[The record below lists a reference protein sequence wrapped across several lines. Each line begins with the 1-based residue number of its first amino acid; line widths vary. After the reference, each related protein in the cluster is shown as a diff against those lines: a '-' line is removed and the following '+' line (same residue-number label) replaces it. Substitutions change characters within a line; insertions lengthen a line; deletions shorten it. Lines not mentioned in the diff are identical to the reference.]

1 VAIRP
6 VNWCHPGYHPGLF
19 SILNAITRL
28 PGNPT
33 NRTSYTKIVTIRKN
47 SPCWIALVWL
57 LFSMLHSLPA
67 QANEPYEI
75 ITNPNVAEKVISK
88 SSLRAIFGMRLHAW
102 PDGSAIRVFVLPDDA
117 PLHIAFSKEKLNVFP
132 YQLRLAWDRLVFS
145 GTGQAPDTV
154 TSPDEMLA
162 KVASTPGAIGYL
174 YKSKLDGKVN
184 VLQIK

>member
-1 VAIRP
+1 MTTRSVDSGVSALSPRFIFCLHHSP
-6 VNWCHPGYHPGLF
+6 VWPRRFHKSDEL
-19 SILNAITRL
+19 R
-28 PGNPT
+28 
-33 NRTSYTKIVTIRKN
+33 KIVTIRK
-47 SPCWIALVWL
+47 SPACWVALIWL
-57 LFSMLHSLPA
+57 LLGMLHTGTA
-67 QANEPYEI
+67 RANEAYEI
-75 ITNPNVAEKVISK
+75 VTNPSVVEKTISK

-102 PDGSAIRVFVLPDDA
+102 PDGTAIRVFVLPDDS

-154 TSPDEMLA
+154 NSPEEMLA

-174 YKSKLDGKVN
+174 YKSKMDGRVN